1 MDTALSSHG
10 LRSVDRHYQDLAV
23 DPESH
28 IVTVNPD
35 LNIVAPE
42 LTVIIPTRNE
52 RENVAPLLDRLSAAL
67 GATPAEILF
76 VDDSDDDTPGEVTRV
91 GRNMRLPVR
100 LLQRAPEQR
109 DGGLSTAVVS
119 GMRAARA
126 PWALVMDA
134 DLQHPPEIVPQ
145 LFSTARRQPVDLVV
159 ASRYAGH
166 GSSGGLDGGARKSS
180 SRFATRVAKM
190 AFPRRAAR
198 VSDPMSGFFAVRLG
212 ALDTERLRP
221 YGYKI
226 LLELIVRNPHL
237 RTAEV
242 SFRFAPRHAGESKT
256 SVREALHFGRHL
268 ARLRLQIAR
277 EKKEAARRVPR
288 ARVRLVM
295 FGLVGASGIVVNS
308 AALWLFHLHV
318 LQLNYLAAA
327 ALATQVSTLWNFLL
341 TDRLVF
347 RTSDKNGRLG
357 RLWRFFA
364 LNNLAL
370 LLRLPMLAG
379 LVHAGLGVL
388 PANLVTLLA
397 LFVVRYLISD
407 RLIFGRP
414 AETVAPRP
422 ERPTVEPVRH
432 LVDAAADGTK
442 VDTPRAKRIRY
453 LPFRYDVA
461 GVVTIGSQVRLPE
474 LEYFRAQWLDGDMD
488 IAVRVGDVG
497 RGTPLS
503 RAVVTQFVN
512 PRALRYEEHLGRL
525 GANFRIDLGST
536 IEVTVG
542 PLLTHSP
549 HVVYTNILE
558 ALLRFVVADRGR
570 MLLHSACLELDGHG
584 IMLSARTDTGKT
596 GTILR
601 LLREQGGEFLSD
613 DMTVIGED
621 ATALSF
627 PKPLTISHHT
637 LRAVEATD
645 LTPAEWRRLR
655 LQSRLHSKEGRSL
668 ALVLSRYNMPIMAI
682 NAITQM
688 VVPPPKY
695 NVDRLVPCRTG
706 SSTSVEDLF
715 LIERGDDALSNVQ
728 SSQAVD
734 ELMENTADAYGFPP
748 FQYLAPICLLGDGD
762 YAELQRRERAVLTA
776 AMSRVRTRRIASNSF
791 GWADTIPELLEA
803 DRRAAAAEGHAT
815 RNHFSHP
822 PLPRHEDANGV
833 HEAVSRVDGVPHSR
847 ALD

>member
-1 MDTALSSHG
+1 M
-10 LRSVDRHYQDLAV
+10 
-23 DPESH
+23 
-28 IVTVNPD
+28 VTVNLD
-35 LNIVAPE
+35 LKIVAPE

-52 RENVAPLLDRLSAAL
+52 SENIRPLLERLGAAL
-67 GATPAEILF
+67 AGTAAEILF
-76 VDDSDDDTPGEVTRV
+76 VDDSDDETPAEVARV
-91 GRNMRLPVR
+91 GRHMHLPVR
-100 LLQRAPEQR
+100 LLQRPSGQR

-134 DLQHPPEIVPQ
+134 DLQHPPEVVPQ
-145 LFSTARRQPVDLVV
+145 LFGTARRQPVDLVV

-166 GSSGGLDGGARKSS
+166 GSSGGLDGGARKGS
-180 SRFATRVAKM
+180 SRFATRVAKV

-226 LLELIVRNPHL
+226 LLELIVRNPNL

-242 SFRFAPRHAGESKT
+242 SFLFAPRNAGDSKT
-256 SVREALHFGRHL
+256 SVREVLHFGRHL

-277 EKKEAARRVPR
+277 ERNAASRGAPH
-288 ARVRLVM
+288 ARMRMVL
-295 FGLVGASGIVVNS
+295 FGLVGLSGIAVNS
-308 AALWLFHLHV
+308 AALWLLHLHV
-318 LQLNYLAAA
+318 LRLHYLVAA
-327 ALATQVSTLWNFLL
+327 ALATQVSTLWNFVL

-347 RTSDKNGRLG
+347 RTSDKDGRWG

-379 LVHAGLGVL
+379 LVYLGLSVL
-388 PANLVTLLA
+388 PANIVTLLA
-397 LFVVRYLISD
+397 VFAVRYVISD

-422 ERPTVEPVRH
+422 AEPTVEPVKH
-432 LVDAAADGTK
+432 LVDLAADGMK
-442 VDTPRAKRIRY
+442 VDQARRKRIRY
-453 LPFRYDVA
+453 LPYRYDVA
-461 GVVTIGSQVRLPE
+461 GIVTIGSQVPLPE

-497 RGTPLS
+497 RGTPLA

-542 PLLTHSP
+542 PLLARSP

-570 MLLHSACLELDGHG
+570 MLLHSACIELGGRG

-601 LLREQGGEFLSD
+601 LLREQGGRFLSD
-613 DMTVIGED
+613 DMTIIDED
-621 ATALSF
+621 AGALAF

-637 LRAVEATD
+637 LRAVEASD
-645 LTPAEWRRLR
+645 LSPGEWRRLR
-655 LQSRLHSKEGRSL
+655 LQSRLHSKGGRSL
-668 ALVLSRYNMPIMAI
+668 ALVLSRYNMPIMGI
-682 NAITQM
+682 NSITQIL
-688 VVPPPKY
+688 VPPPKY
-695 NVDRLVPCRTG
+695 NVDRLVPCRTVG
-706 SSTSVEDLF
+706 STTVEDLF
-715 LIERGDDALSNVQ
+715 LIERGIDHLSDVPADEAVQ
-728 SSQAVD
+728 
-734 ELMENTADAYGFPP
+734 ELMVNTADAYGFPP
-748 FQYLAPICLLGDGD
+748 FQYLAPVCVLGDRD
-762 YAELQRRERAVLTA
+762 YAELQRMERAVLTSA
-776 AMSRVRTRRIASNSF
+776 VSRMRLRRIASSSF
-791 GWADTIPELLEA
+791 GWADTIAELLEQ
-803 DRRAAAAEGHAT
+803 DRRTAGAPDGLDHVPPVHQSPGRELREGRAV
-815 RNHFSHP
+815 
-822 PLPRHEDANGV
+822 LPETD
-833 HEAVSRVDGVPHSR
+833 R
-847 ALD
+847 AS